1 MNAGISVV
9 IIDTDLNS
17 LENIKTHLKKTEGL
31 TVEGEACQLLE
42 GYEMLRQ
49 KKPAVVI
56 MELAPSLDE
65 ALTIVER
72 ITHNFP
78 QTSVFVTSS
87 DVGSKTVIRCMR
99 AGANE
104 FLTRPV
110 NSGDLSA
117 AIQRLGSKLLK
128 NHEEENA
135 KGRIIS
141 FFSYK
146 GGVGTT
152 TVATNTA
159 CAMAQKNDSVVIVD
173 LCMDRGDVCT
183 FLNVKP
189 RYTLTDVTKNISRL
203 DSSFLES
210 VLTTHSSGVRILAK
224 PNQEDVEF
232 IAPSQVS
239 YVLTLL
245 KSMSQYVIVDTLH
258 TFDKITLT
266 ALDLSDTVLVVS
278 DFVVPTIGKTKQC
291 LDVFHRLGYKDKI
304 KVIMNRYLSSN
315 QVIDP
320 KSLKEFFGYPSFQL
334 INNDYDASIKAINR
348 GVPIQHVAANSG
360 IAANFRE
367 LACKLDGA
375 KRSPEKE
382 KSSPWLVR
390 KINSI
395 GGKVTKVG
403 IAK

>member
-1 MNAGISVV
+1 MSTGISVI
-9 IIDTDLNS
+9 IIDSDLNS
-17 LENIKTHLKKTEGL
+17 LETIKTHLRKIEGV

-42 GYEMLRQ
+42 GYELIRQ
-49 KKPAVVI
+49 KKPAVAI

-65 ALTIVER
+65 ALTIIER

-78 QTSVFVTSS
+78 QTSVFVTST
-87 DVGSKTVIRCMR
+87 DVGSKTIIRCMH

-110 NSGDLSA
+110 NNSDLSA

-128 NHEEENA
+128 NQEEETA
-135 KGRIIS
+135 KGQIIS

-152 TVATNTA
+152 TAATSTA
-159 CAMAQKNDSVVIVD
+159 CAMAERNNSVVIVD

-203 DSSFLES
+203 DPSFLES
-210 VLTTHSSGVRILAK
+210 VLTAHSSGIRILAR

-266 ALDLSDTVLVVS
+266 ALDLSDVVLVVS

-304 KVIMNRYLSSN
+304 RLVMNRHLPSN

-320 KSLKEFFGYPSFQL
+320 KSLKDFFGYSSFQL
-334 INNDYDASIKAINR
+334 ISNDYDTSIKAINQ
-348 GVPIQHVAANSG
+348 GVPIQHVAPASG

-367 LACKLDGA
+367 LAGKLDGIQHSTA
-375 KRSPEKE
+375 NKKA
-382 KSSPWLVR
+382 SPWLVK
-390 KINSI
+390 KIHNI
-395 GGKVTKVG
+395 GGRVRNAV
-403 IAK
+403 